1 VIYFSSINQEFN
13 SPIDVLVNVKSI
25 IELLSLEF
33 GLVITPD
40 SLLRI
45 RSNLSIIASNELAS
59 FRRSVRGFQ

>member
-59 FRRSVRGFQ
+59 FRRSVRGF

>member
-1 VIYFSSINQEFN
+1 V
-13 SPIDVLVNVKSI
+13 VVNVKSI

-33 GLVITPD
+33 GLVIAPG

-59 FRRSVRGFQ
+59 FRRSVRGFQYGL